1 MRPSISTSRKYAS
14 APVRSI
20 TRWAT
25 TLTPS
30 TYRSS
35 WSADSSTVASGMGSS
50 SAVPSAAASVTR
62 CAGVSALVS
71 HFSSSSVS
79 APARMQ
85 YASASASRVVVVAK
99 VSEPVSS
106 WMPSANTVASNGV
119 TGMPRS
125 AMMRTSSVTSEPS
138 LELTSASGS
147 R

>member
-1 MRPSISTSRKYAS
+1 
-14 APVRSI
+14 
-20 TRWAT
+20 
-25 TLTPS
+25 
-30 TYRSS
+30 
-35 WSADSSTVASGMGSS
+35 MGSS
-50 SAVPSAAASVTR
+50 TAVSSAPASVMR

-71 HFSSSSVS
+71 HFSSRSMS

-85 YASASASRVVVVAK
+85 YASASASLVVVVAN

-106 WMPSANTVASNGV
+106 WMPRANTVASNGV

-138 LELTSASGS
+138 PELTRASAS